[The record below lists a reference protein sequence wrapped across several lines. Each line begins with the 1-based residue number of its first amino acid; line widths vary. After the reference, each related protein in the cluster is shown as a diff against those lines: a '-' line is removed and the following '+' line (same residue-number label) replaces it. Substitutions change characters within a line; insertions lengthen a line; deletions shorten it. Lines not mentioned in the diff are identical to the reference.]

1 MKRYRINI
9 TQTHLTALWVTARL
23 INITPKALALALNSP
38 SENHYRG
45 YLNDLAQDGFL
56 YKKPIYATADTGKSG
71 MRLSTL
77 YALTPRGNELLLES
91 ELIETDAYVYKKGI
105 QAYSPFQT
113 IHRIQVIQLL
123 AQLLQLERLEK
134 LKVLDMIPYF
144 QKKPSDI
151 LSNKA
156 QAGVEIDS
164 EIIIPDALVRL
175 ELNGKIRV
183 IAFELHRTTSTIRI
197 LEQLKKHTLAIEQ
210 KLFSQYFNETGF
222 SFVCSIHENT
232 STLKNVIQ
240 RIRATEDFERFTKGF
255 HFTSVEDL
263 QIKGF
268 TKAFYNFDEGESKL
282 FSLH

>member
-9 TQTHLTALWVTARL
+9 TQTHLVALFITARL
-23 INITPKALALALNSP
+23 INITPRALAIALDSP

-71 MRLSTL
+71 IRLSTL
-77 YALTPRGNELLLES
+77 YALTPKGNELLLES
-91 ELIETDAYVYKKGI
+91 ELIETEAYVYKKGI
-105 QAYSPFQT
+105 QAHSPFQT

-123 AQLLQLERLEK
+123 AQLLQQERAGK
-134 LKVLDMIPYF
+134 FTVLNIIPYF
-144 QKKPSDI
+144 QKHESGD
-151 LSNKA
+151 LGNKA
-156 QAGVEIDS
+156 QAGVELES
-164 EIIIPDALVRL
+164 GTIIPDALVRL
-175 ELNGKIRV
+175 EIGGKVRV

-197 LEQLKKHTLAIEQ
+197 LEQLEKHTQAIEQ

-232 STLKNVIQ
+232 KTLKSVIQ
-240 RIRATEDFERFTKGF
+240 RIREIEDFERFNKGF
-255 HFTSVEDL
+255 HFTSLEDL

-268 TKAFYNFDEGESKL
+268 QQAFYHIDGKHSKL
-282 FSLH
+282 F